1 MHGTAILVGTA
12 TPSSIA
18 GVMAELATA
27 REQLAADDIELDVVF
42 VSAAGAALTAAM
54 RAAAEWHELTVSVVY
69 SDGEGA
75 WADQRLAFEHAL
87 KHSVPDFVVTLD
99 AAGHHDARQLP
110 GLVHA
115 HLTSGS
121 GVTIGSRWRRGGAA
135 PETSLPRALLSR
147 LASRLVAWSTGL
159 RRIHDV
165 TTSLRVI
172 RADAADLVSTD
183 PASKGDYGFYCEF
196 VAVAQAYGFA
206 VEEVPITFL
215 PRFTPVPR
223 LRVRDL
229 LEFAADLRRIR
240 KRIRRVRAEMQFDQA
255 TWAAR
260 SGRMRG
266 QAAEIGS
273 EFGALEELG
282 ELSEASHFTS
292 WIADA
297 LAPGLGQRVLDVGA
311 GFGAVSRTL
320 AEQSPQRTVLAI
332 EPAANVYST
341 LVEQCAGY
349 TNIEARQVTSLELA
363 ESTAPERAHFD
374 TVLYVNVL
382 EHIRDDAAELRTAL
396 ELVEPGGA
404 LGLFVPAMPSLYG
417 SLDYKSGHY
426 RRYTPRQLAELVR
439 SAGFVDVSVRYLDP
453 IGVVPYWVMYTLLDV
468 QRLGSVSSRGY
479 DRVLV
484 PLGRTLERV
493 LPRPPFGKNLVAI
506 ARRPE

>member
-1 MHGTAILVGTA
+1 MHGTAILVGAA
-12 TPSSIA
+12 TPSSTA

-27 REQLAADDIELDVVF
+27 SRELAREQIELDVVF
-42 VSAAGAALTAAM
+42 VSAAGGALIAAM
-54 RAAAEWHELTVSVVY
+54 RAAAEWHEMPVSVVY

-87 KHSVPDFVVTLD
+87 KHSAPDFVVTLD

-110 GLVHA
+110 DLVRA
-115 HLTSGS
+115 HLASGS
-121 GVTIGSRWRRGGAA
+121 GVTIGSRWMHGGAA
-135 PETSLPRALLSR
+135 PDTSAPRALLSR

-159 RRIHDV
+159 RRIHDI
-165 TTSLRVI
+165 TTSFRVI

-183 PASKGDYGFYCEF
+183 PASGGDYGFYCEF

-215 PRFTPVPR
+215 PRFTPVAPLR
-223 LRVRDL
+223 LRDL
-229 LEFAADLRRIR
+229 IEFAADLHRIR
-240 KRIRRVRAEMQFDQA
+240 QRIRRVRAEMQIDQA

-292 WIADA
+292 WIAEA
-297 LAPGLGQRVLDVGA
+297 LRPALGQRVLDVGA
-311 GFGAVSRTL
+311 GFGALSRAL

-341 LVEQCAGY
+341 LVERCAGY
-349 TNIEARQVTSLELA
+349 PKIDTRQVTSHELA
-363 ESTAPERAHFD
+363 QSRTPEQAGFD

-382 EHIRDDAAELRTAL
+382 EHIRDDDAELRTAF
-396 ELVEPGGA
+396 ELVAPGGA

-426 RRYTPRQLAELVR
+426 RRYTRGQLAELVSR
-439 SAGFVDVSVRYLDP
+439 AGFVDVSARYLDP
-453 IGVVPYWVMYTLLDV
+453 IGVVPYWVMYTLLDI
-468 QRLGSVSSRGY
+468 QRLGSMSSRGY

-484 PLGRTLERV
+484 PLGRKLERA

-506 ARRPE
+506 ARRPS